1 DKSGSYVVY
10 NYSYCDAYNEGNHN
24 VQGDN
29 ACVGTCSVCGLAVVS
44 HSDSALVNVTVEY
57 ASFAK
62 VGAKVTSCE
71 NKGCTYSVTEDLPAL
86 FICKGFSSSNTGN
99 GISLGFEV
107 NNKAIAD
114 YTSLTGKTV
123 KYGVFAGSQKNL
135 GTSDIFDADVSAKV
149 ITAEIKA
156 TEFTAFD
163 IKVVGFENE
172 TQKSTLLALGA
183 YVALTDGEETVYSY
197 MQSEEP
203 EENAKYSFTSY
214 NNQINA

>member
-1 DKSGSYVVY
+1 M
-10 NYSYCDAYNEGNHN
+10 
-24 VQGDN
+24 
-29 ACVGTCSVCGLAVVS
+29 CGLAVVS